1 MIDPE
6 ASHLSRMPVLFMGHG
21 SPMNAIEANR
31 WSEGFRSLREVLPR
45 PKAILAVSAHWVTRG
60 THLTSDEQPAT
71 IHDFGGFPAPLY
83 EVQYPAPG
91 DPALA
96 QRVSDLLAG
105 YDAGLRGDWGLD
117 HGTWS
122 VLLHVFPEA
131 DVPVVQLSID
141 GSLPTAD
148 HLDVGAALAPLR
160 EEGVLIL
167 GSGNI
172 VHNLRDAFGQMRR
185 GHYATPIWATA
196 FDGGVADALSRR
208 DHAFLAHALDGEDGR
223 QAHPTTDHY
232 LPLLYAA
239 GAAGSAG
246 EVSFPIT
253 GFDMGSLS
261 MRAAL
266 FT

>member
-1 MIDPE
+1 MTDSQVPD
-6 ASHLSRMPVLFMGHG
+6 STRMPVLFVGHG
-21 SPMNAIEANR
+21 SPMNAIEENR
-31 WSEGFRSLREVLPR
+31 WSQGFKALRDLLPR

-60 THLTSDEQPAT
+60 THLTSDEKPAT

-96 QRVSDLLAG
+96 ERVSNLLAA

-122 VLLHVFPEA
+122 VLVHLFPEV

-141 GSLPTAD
+141 GTLEVAA
-148 HLDVGAALAPLR
+148 HLDIGAALAPLR
-160 EEGVLIL
+160 EEGVLIV
-167 GSGNI
+167 GSGNV
-172 VHNLRDAFGQMRR
+172 VHNLRDAFGQLRR

-196 FDGGVADALSRR
+196 FDGAVADALVRR
-208 DHAFLAHALDGEDGR
+208 DHAFLAHALDGDEGR

-232 LPLLYAA
+232 LPLLYVA
-239 GAAGSAG
+239 GAGGSSG
-246 EVSFPIT
+246 EVTFPIT

-261 MRAAL
+261 MRAVLIA
-266 FT
+266 

>member
-1 MIDPE
+1 MSDFEPPDT
-6 ASHLSRMPVLFMGHG
+6 SRMPVLFVGHG
-21 SPMNAIEANR
+21 SPMNAIEENR
-31 WSEGFRSLREVLPR
+31 WSQGFGALREQLPR

-96 QRVSDLLAG
+96 ERVSDLLAG
-105 YDAGLRGDWGLD
+105 FDAGLRGDWGLD

-122 VLLHVFPEA
+122 VLLHAFPEA
-131 DVPVVQLSID
+131 DVPVVQLSLD

-148 HLDVGAALAPLR
+148 HLDIGSALAPLR
-160 EEGVLIL
+160 DEGVLIM

-208 DHAFLAHALDGEDGR
+208 DHAFLAHALDGEEGR
-223 QAHPTTDHY
+223 QAHPTSDHY
-232 LPLLYAA
+232 LPLLYVA
-239 GAAGSAG
+239 GAGGSSG
-246 EVSFPIT
+246 EVTFPIT

-261 MRAAL
+261 MRAVL
-266 FT
+266 IR